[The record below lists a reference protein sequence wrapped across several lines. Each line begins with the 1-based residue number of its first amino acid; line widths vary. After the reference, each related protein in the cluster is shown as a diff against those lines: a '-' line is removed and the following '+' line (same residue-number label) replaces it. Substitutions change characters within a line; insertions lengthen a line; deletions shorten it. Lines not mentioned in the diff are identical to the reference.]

1 VTVPGESTSLWFGPW
16 YRKSPFFDAAKR
28 AGFKAVDVYN
38 KMYIPSH
45 YVEDPEEEYGHLVN
59 HVTMW
64 DVGCER
70 QVEIWGPDALA
81 FADYL
86 TPRDLTRCRVGQGK
100 YVVIVDGDGGIVND
114 PVLMRIAADRF
125 WLSTADSDL
134 LLWAKGVA
142 LHLDH
147 DVTIREPDVSPM
159 QIQGPKAK
167 DVVGALAGPRVRDLP
182 YYHFLETSLDGIPVL
197 ITRTGW
203 SAEVGFEIYLRD
215 ATQGTRLWDLVAEAG
230 RPFGMRA
237 TGPGEARRIE
247 AGILNYPSDINL
259 DLNPF
264 EAGLG
269 WLVDEA
275 KAADY
280 VGKEALARIRT
291 EGPRRK
297 LVGLEIHGE
306 RFRSWV
312 PEHWPVRKG
321 RDVVG
326 RLTAGAYSPRL
337 EKNIGYALVPIGLS
351 KLGTKLVV
359 ETPMGDRE
367 ATVVKKPFIDPKKE
381 IPKS

>member
-1 VTVPGESTSLWFGPW
+1 MTEPGESTGLWFGPW
-16 YRKSPFFDAAKR
+16 YRKSPFFDAARR
-28 AGFKAVDVYN
+28 AGFRAVDVYN

-45 YVEDPEEEYGHLVN
+45 YVDDPADEYWHLVD

-70 QVEIWGPDALA
+70 QVEITGPDAFR

-86 TPRDLTRCRVGQGK
+86 TPRDLGTCAVGQGK

-114 PVLMRIAADRF
+114 PVLMRIAGDTF
-125 WLSTADSDL
+125 WFSTADSDL

-167 DVVGALAGPRVRDLP
+167 DVVAALAGPKVLDLP
-182 YYHFLETSLDGIPVL
+182 YYHFLETTLDGIPVI

-215 ATQGTRLWDLVAEAG
+215 GAQGTRLWDLVAEAG
-230 RPFGMRA
+230 RPFQIRP
-237 TGPGEARRIE
+237 TGPVEARRIE

-259 DLNPF
+259 DVNPF
-264 EAGLG
+264 EVGLG
-269 WLVDEA
+269 WLVDA
-275 KAADY
+275 DKRADY
-280 VGKEALARIRT
+280 VGKEALTRIRK
-291 EGPRRK
+291 EGAKRK
-297 LVGLEIHGE
+297 LVGVEIHGE
-306 RFRSWV
+306 PFAGWV
-312 PEHWPVRKG
+312 PEHWPVRKD
-321 RDVVG
+321 REVVG

-351 KLGTKLVV
+351 KVGTRLVV

-367 ATVVKKPFIDPKKE
+367 ATVVRKPFVDPTKA
-381 IPKS
+381 IPKG